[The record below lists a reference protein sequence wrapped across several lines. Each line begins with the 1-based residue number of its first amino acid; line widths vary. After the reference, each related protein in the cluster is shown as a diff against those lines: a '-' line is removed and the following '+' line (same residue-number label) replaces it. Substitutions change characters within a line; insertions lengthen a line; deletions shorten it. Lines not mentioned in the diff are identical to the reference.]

1 MKKWRKRDALGLIA
15 VLLLVLVFLY
25 SGTQLLEH
33 SLRPEETPQQRSSK
47 TVTVD
52 GVKYFPRQDISVFL
66 LMGIDRTGPVEASN
80 SYNNDGEAD
89 TVILLIFDQT
99 AEEIT
104 VLNLNRDAMVEMP
117 VLGIGGRQAGTAFG
131 QLALAHTYG
140 SGMEDSCENLQKTV
154 CDLLGGI
161 SIDQY
166 VAVNMDAIALL
177 NDAVGGVT
185 VTVSDD
191 FGDVLPMGEVTLQ
204 GQQAVDFVRIRKDV
218 GDQKNVSRMVRQSM
232 YMEGFLSALQDALSA
247 DSSLPVEMYEA
258 VSPYMVTDCSST
270 VFSSAMERYRDF
282 SLREIVTLEGE
293 NVRGPEF
300 MEFYLDEDALQRD
313 VLRLFYAPKG

>member
-258 VSPYMVTDCSST
+258 VSPYMVTDCSIKNL
-270 VFSSAMERYRDF
+270 SSLLQRCAHYEMKDIL
-282 SLREIVTLEGE
+282 SLEGKNVLGEEFYEFYADEEKLDALTLE
-293 NVRGPEF
+293 
-300 MEFYLDEDALQRD
+300 
-313 VLRLFYAPKG
+313 LFYAPK

>member
-1 MKKWRKRDALGLIA
+1 MLGLIA
-15 VLLLVLVFLY
+15 VLLLVLAFLY

-33 SLRPEETPQQRSSK
+33 TLRRPQTTQQAVSK
-47 TVTVD
+47 TVTVN
-52 GVKYFPRQDISVFL
+52 GVSYFPRQDIDVFL

-117 VLGIGGRQAGTAFG
+117 VLGVDGRQTGTAFG

-140 SGMEDSCENLQKTV
+140 TGMKDSCENLRKAV
-154 CDLLGGI
+154 SDLLGGL

-166 VAVNMDAIALL
+166 IAVNMDAIALV

-185 VTVSDD
+185 VTVTDD
-191 FGDVLPMGEVTLQ
+191 FGDVLPTGEVTLL
-204 GQQAVDFVRIRKDV
+204 GQQAVDFVRLRKDI
-218 GDQKNVSRMVRQSM
+218 GDQMNISRMERQSV
-232 YMEGFLSALQDALSA
+232 YMEAFLSTLKEKLSS
-247 DSSLPVEMYEA
+247 DGSLPVKMYEA

-270 VFSSAMERYRDF
+270 VFSSVMERYSDYA
-282 SLREIVTLEGE
+282 LREIVTLQGE
-293 NVRGPEF
+293 NVRGEEF
-300 MEFYLDEDALQRD
+300 MEFHLDEDALQKD